1 MPGTVLHGRA
11 GAGDKEPS
19 ARLAYIPVTKASKG
33 LKAEGFWEVGR
44 KSEMGQEAH
53 WGGKSNCGEM
63 GVGKGVL
70 QVRRARAKGCGGGH
84 RVPGRPL

>member
-1 MPGTVLHGRA
+1 
-11 GAGDKEPS
+11 
-19 ARLAYIPVTKASKG
+19 
-33 LKAEGFWEVGR
+33 
-44 KSEMGQEAH
+44 MGQEAH